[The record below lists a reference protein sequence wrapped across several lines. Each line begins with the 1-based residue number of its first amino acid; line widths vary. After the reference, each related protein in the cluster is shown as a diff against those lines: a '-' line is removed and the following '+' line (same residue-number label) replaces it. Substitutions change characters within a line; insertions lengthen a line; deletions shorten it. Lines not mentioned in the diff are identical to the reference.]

1 MVLLKGTR
9 GSLGEAVLS
18 NAQKFCNRFAV
29 VLAIALSLSVL
40 VRAQAPQAS
49 EAQPGGI
56 MGTVIDVNSDAVAGA
71 TVALVSPE
79 SADRHAVVTADNGF
93 FKFEDVKPGTYTL
106 TVSAEGFTDSTPP
119 AITIDAGEIKLL
131 DTVQLA
137 LATQQATVRVSGD
150 PVEIATQQ
158 VKFEETQRIFG
169 VIPNFYISYDGENS
183 APLTTAMKFNL
194 AFKVSRDP
202 ITFAGIAL
210 VAGLRQAGNYP
221 DYGQGMKGYSQ
232 RLAVTGG
239 PVLTDVMIGGAILPS
254 LLHQDPRY
262 FYQGT
267 GTTRSRLQHAIL
279 APFIC
284 KGDNGKS
291 QPNFSSVGGDL
302 ASAALANLY
311 YPPANRGAEFV
322 FSTFAVGTA
331 ERIISTV
338 AQEFILDKYTH
349 RGIRSN

>member
-1 MVLLKGTR
+1 MILLNGAC
-9 GSLGEAVLS
+9 GSFFEAFPL
-18 NAQKFCNRFAV
+18 NAQKLCNRLVALIV
-29 VLAIALSLSVL
+29 IALSLSVI
-40 VRAQAPQAS
+40 VRAQAPQVS
-49 EAQPGGI
+49 DAQPAGI
-56 MGTVIDVNSDAVAGA
+56 MGTVIDMNNDAVAGA
-71 TVALVSPE
+71 TVALVGPE
-79 SADRHAVVTADNGF
+79 TTDRRTVETADNGF
-93 FKFEDVKPGTYTL
+93 FKFEDVKPGSYTL
-106 TVSAEGFTDSTPP
+106 AVSAAGFTDSTPA
-119 AITIDAGEIKLL
+119 AITIGPGEIKLL
-131 DTVQLA
+131 DTIQLA
-137 LATQQATVRVSGD
+137 LAPQQTTVRVSGD

-169 VIPNFYISYDGENS
+169 VIPNFYITYDGANA

-194 AFKVSRDP
+194 AYKVSRDP

-210 VAGLRQAGNYP
+210 VAGIRQAGDYP
-221 DYGQGMKGYSQ
+221 DYGQGVKGYSQ
-232 RLAVTGG
+232 RLAVTAA

-267 GTTRSRLQHAIL
+267 GTTRSRLRHAVL

-291 QPNFSSVGGDL
+291 QPNFSTVGGDL

-331 ERIISTV
+331 ERILSTV
-338 AQEFILDKYTH
+338 AQEFILNKYTH
-349 RGIRSN
+349 RGVHTN

>member
-1 MVLLKGTR
+1 MILLKCT
-9 GSLGEAVLS
+9 GESRFGAVAS
-18 NAQKFCNRFAV
+18 NAQNVCIRLAAV
-29 VLAIALSLSVL
+29 MAIALSLSVH
-40 VRAQAPQAS
+40 VSAQAPQAS
-49 EAQPGGI
+49 EAQSGGM
-56 MGTVIDVNSDAVAGA
+56 MGTVIDMNSDAVPGA
-71 TVALVSPE
+71 TVALIGPG
-79 SADRHAVVTADNGF
+79 ATDRKTVQTAENGF
-93 FKFEDVKPGTYTL
+93 FKFEDVKPGTYALAVT
-106 TVSAEGFTDSTPP
+106 AEGFTDSTSSS
-119 AITIDAGEIKLL
+119 ITMDPGEIKLL
-131 DTVQLA
+131 DTIQLA
-137 LATQQATVRVSGD
+137 LAIQQTTVRVSGD

-158 VKFEETQRIFG
+158 VKIEETQRIFG
-169 VIPNFYISYDGENS
+169 VIPNFYISYDGDNA

-210 VAGLRQAGNYP
+210 VAGLRQAGHYP
-221 DYGQGMKGYSQ
+221 DYGQGVKGYSQ

-267 GTTRSRLQHAIL
+267 GTTRSRLRHAVL

-284 KGDNGKS
+284 KGDNGKW
-291 QPNFSSVGGDL
+291 QPNYSTVGGDL

-331 ERIISTV
+331 ERILSTV
-338 AQEFILDKYTH
+338 AQEFILNKYTH
-349 RGIRSN
+349 RGVRSN